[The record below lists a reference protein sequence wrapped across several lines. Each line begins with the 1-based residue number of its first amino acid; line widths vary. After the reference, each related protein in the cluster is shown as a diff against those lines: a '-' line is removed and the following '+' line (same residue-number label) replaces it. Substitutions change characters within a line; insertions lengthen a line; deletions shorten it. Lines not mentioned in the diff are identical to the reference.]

1 MPKKFIRSFRRKTIS
16 SNGKLIDTSLSVRE
30 LLENPDRKFELTL
43 LAGKKGINR
52 KIKDPHIQKLGL
64 VLAGEFQYLDPTR
77 IQIFG
82 NKEITFLMA
91 LDLSRQ
97 NEILDKMGKKHA
109 SCFILSRG
117 LPAPGNLI
125 DTCNKYDIPLLS
137 NPLKTSLLI
146 DHLNQ
151 FLKER
156 MAPATTRHGVLL
168 DVFGV
173 GVLILGKSGIGKSE
187 CALDLIIR
195 GHRLVSDDVVKVIQT
210 DPATLFGTS
219 FNLIRNLMEIR
230 GLGIINIRDLFGVEA
245 IRKRKKID
253 LVVELIDWLSID
265 KPERLGLGLDQ
276 NTRPVLGVDMPFIQI
291 PVTPGRN
298 LSTIIEVAARNH
310 ILRISGIRTPEELE
324 KQILK
329 KMKEDDLAKKQK

>member
-1 MPKKFIRSFRRKTIS
+1 MTFTRLFWRKTIN
-16 SNGKLIDTSLSVRE
+16 SNEKLIDTSLTVRE
-30 LLENPDRKFELTL
+30 LLENPDRKFELKL

-82 NKEITFLMA
+82 NKEITFLSG
-91 LDLSRQ
+91 LHLSHQ
-97 NEILDKMGKKHA
+97 NKILGKMGKKLA

-117 LPAPGNLI
+117 LPAPENLI
-125 DTCNKYDIPLLS
+125 NMCNRYDIPLLS

-195 GHRLVSDDVVKVIQT
+195 GHRLVSDDVVKIIQT

-265 KPERLGLGLDQ
+265 KPERLGLDQ
-276 NTRPVLGVDMPFIQI
+276 NTKPVLGVDMPFIQI

-298 LSTIIEVAARNH
+298 LSPL
-310 ILRISGIRTPEELE
+310 LRLPPGITY
-324 KQILK
+324 
-329 KMKEDDLAKKQK
+329 